1 MKNVNLLYQKSK
13 GFILPAV
20 FFCYLFFFIAFKN
33 YDSTKKFWKTNK
45 NVLKENKCNKHQLE
59 SDAIL
64 EKDGLKS
71 IQDNIMAAFFLL

>member
-1 MKNVNLLYQKSK
+1 MTVLKNS
-13 GFILPAV
+13 
-20 FFCYLFFFIAFKN
+20 
-33 YDSTKKFWKTNK
+33 
-45 NVLKENKCNKHQLE
+45 VLKENKCDKHQLE